1 MPMYLLGFTRLRAWA
16 EVELSIGLILEKP
29 IVEGFAK

>member
-16 EVELSIGLILEKP
+16 EVG
-29 IVEGFAK
+29 VEHRPDSGKAHS